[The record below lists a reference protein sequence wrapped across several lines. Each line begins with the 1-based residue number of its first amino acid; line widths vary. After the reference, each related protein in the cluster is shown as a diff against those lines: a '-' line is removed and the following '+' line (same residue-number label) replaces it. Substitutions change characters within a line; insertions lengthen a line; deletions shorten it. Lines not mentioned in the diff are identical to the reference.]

1 MEKKVL
7 EHFMNNTCQK
17 QINQSLRV
25 EKLIKKK
32 GDK

>member
-17 QINQSLRV
+17 HQTESKV